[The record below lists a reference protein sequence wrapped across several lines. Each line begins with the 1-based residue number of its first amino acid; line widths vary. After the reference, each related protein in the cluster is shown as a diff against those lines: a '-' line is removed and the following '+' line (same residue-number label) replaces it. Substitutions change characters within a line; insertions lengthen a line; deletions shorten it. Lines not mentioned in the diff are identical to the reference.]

1 MKLSKGQK
9 RIQNIPDFP
18 NYKECDRK
26 IKLSGMIKHFT
37 DCQHLS
43 YKQTHQHLK
52 LNTILTVSRDKN
64 IKFSNKPLVY
74 KLEELE
80 DSRNWFILQGWSR
93 GDQFMFFLM
102 HHSREILEEVYY
114 KLKVYGWDSDGRSM
128 IGRCTPMGI
137 ELKNAVKNG
146 YTLDISIT
154 NLEKICLIFDLT
166 AQKNCKLRIKFSVI
180 KF

>member
-1 MKLSKGQK
+1 
-9 RIQNIPDFP
+9 
-18 NYKECDRK
+18 
-26 IKLSGMIKHFT
+26 
-37 DCQHLS
+37 
-43 YKQTHQHLK
+43 
-52 LNTILTVSRDKN
+52 
-64 IKFSNKPLVY
+64 
-74 KLEELE
+74 
-80 DSRNWFILQGWSR
+80 
-93 GDQFMFFLM
+93 MFFLM

-146 YTLDISIT
+146 YTLNISIT